1 MTNKKTT
8 EEKVPTNLYISKPSY
23 DWINEQVLKE
33 KSSGNRGASMSKFV
47 DDLILKEKARQEKK
61 RK

>member
-1 MTNKKTT
+1 MADKKTT
-8 EEKVPTNLYISKPSY
+8 EEKVSTNFYLSKPSY
-23 DWINEQVLKE
+23 DWINEQVLKM